1 MATDKELEDLLGKAA
16 AWLPKAMADVG
27 CTAPVDVTTAAC
39 KHAMKESLAKLF
51 SESYHLVRFQ
61 HERMK
66 QLKAELSSTKRQLI
80 DNQKLVISLQEKVID
95 CKEQQLQAVQTA
107 VKTTVEE
114 QFKSYSDTVQENVM
128 VCKPEVQSFT
138 PEVLKSVVKSVVEEE
153 DRSRNVMVFGIEE
166 VENEELTERVQEVFQ
181 EIGVR
186 PKMEVSRMGKIRKK
200 NNRAVK
206 VTLTSPSVVQQL
218 LSQARRL
225 CTSEKFS
232 KVFNFHPT

>member
-1 MATDKELEDLLGKAA
+1 MATDKEIEDLLGKAA

-66 QLKAELSSTKRQLI
+66 QLKAELGSTKRQLI

-114 QFKSYSDTVQENVM
+114 QLKSYSDAVQENVM
-128 VCKPEVQSFT
+128 ACNSVNRKFIASH
-138 PEVLKSVVKSVVEEE
+138 LK
-153 DRSRNVMVFGIEE
+153 F
-166 VENEELTERVQEVFQ
+166 
-181 EIGVR
+181 
-186 PKMEVSRMGKIRKK
+186 
-200 NNRAVK
+200 
-206 VTLTSPSVVQQL
+206 
-218 LSQARRL
+218 
-225 CTSEKFS
+225 
-232 KVFNFHPT
+232 